1 MNAIPTT
8 SDDAQARA
16 AEIVGPLIEKA
27 RAAQAEYA
35 SFDQARV
42 DEVVTA
48 VGWTLL
54 EPDTNRR
61 LAEQAVA
68 DTGLGRVED
77 KVTKNHRKTL
87 GLLRDLKRARSVG
100 VIAEYPERGLIEIAR
115 PVGVVGAVVPS
126 TNPVATPYNKTL
138 NALKGGNAVIL
149 APSPKGDAVC
159 GEIVELMRGAL
170 RRVGAPQNLVQKL
183 PGPVSKALTLA
194 MMRAVDLVVVTGS
207 QNNVRAA
214 YTCGTPAIGVGA
226 GNVPTIVDETADL
239 AAAAA
244 RIAASKTF
252 DNATSCS
259 SENSL
264 IVLDGVYDAVIDALC
279 ANGAKV
285 LDTAEKERLRET
297 MWPDGKLSG
306 RVTAKS
312 ADEILDA
319 AGIDRGGR
327 SVSVILVEEP
337 ALDPR
342 SKFTDEKLSPVLT
355 VFRAVDFAH
364 ACELAR
370 GVLDVKGKGHS
381 IGIHSTDDQR
391 ILRLGLELPVCR
403 VIVNQAHCFAT
414 GGAFDN
420 GLPFS
425 LSMGCGTWGGNNISD
440 NMNYRHYLNTTR
452 IARTIPPDEPA
463 LEEIFGEYWRKYRLG
478 PAAAEESGQ

>member
-1 MNAIPTT
+1 MHTNAT
-8 SDDAQARA
+8 SRA
-16 AEIVGPLIEKA
+16 ADVAQQQAAAVVTGLVDKA
-27 RAAQAEYA
+27 RAAQAVYA
-35 SFDQARV
+35 GYDQARV

-54 EPDTNRR
+54 EPATNRR

-68 DTGLGRVED
+68 DTGLGAVED
-77 KVTKNHRKTL
+77 KITKNHRKTL
-87 GLLRDLKRARSVG
+87 GLLRDLQRARSVG
-100 VIAEYPERGLIEIAR
+100 VIAEYPEKGIVEIAR

-159 GEIVELMRGAL
+159 EEVVKLMRGAL
-170 RRVGAPQNLVQKL
+170 RRVGAPQDLVQKL
-183 PGPVSKALTLA
+183 PQPVSKAVTHE
-194 MMRAVDLVVVTGS
+194 MMRQVDLVVVTGS

-226 GNVPTIVDETADL
+226 GNVPSIVDETADL
-239 AAAAA
+239 DAAAEK
-244 RIAASKTF
+244 ITASKTF

-264 IVLDGVYDAVIDALC
+264 VAFDAIYDALLDRLRARGARLLDAQ
-279 ANGAKV
+279 
-285 LDTAEKERLRET
+285 EKERLRAT
-297 MWPDGKLSG
+297 MWVDGRLSG

-312 ADEILDA
+312 ADQILDL
-319 AGIDRGGR
+319 AGIERGGR
-327 SVSVILVEEP
+327 TVSMILVEEEAP
-337 ALDPR
+337 DPHSR
-342 SKFTDEKLSPVLT
+342 FSDEKLSPVLT
-355 VFRAVDFAH
+355 VFRARDFAD
-364 ACELAR
+364 ACDIVRAVLAI
-370 GVLDVKGKGHS
+370 KGAGHS
-381 IGIHSTDDQR
+381 VGMHSQDDGR
-391 ILRLGLELPVCR
+391 ILELGLKLPVCR

-452 IARTIPPDEPA
+452 IARTIPPDEPS
-463 LEEIFGEYWRKYRLG
+463 LEEIFGDYWRKYDIE
-478 PAAAEESGQ
+478 PDQGQA